1 MSTKDQIRLLGEK
14 LAILQKQIAE
24 AVELLDTV
32 AKAAVDDSREIEKLE
47 IMIDNLQ
54 DEKERAARGEDQP
67 WGVGPW

>member
-1 MSTKDQIRLLGEK
+1 MSTKNQIRMLSEK
-14 LAILQKQIAE
+14 LASLQKQIAE

-47 IMIDNLQ
+47 VMIDNLQ
-54 DEKERAARGEDQP
+54 DEKEQIARGGDQP